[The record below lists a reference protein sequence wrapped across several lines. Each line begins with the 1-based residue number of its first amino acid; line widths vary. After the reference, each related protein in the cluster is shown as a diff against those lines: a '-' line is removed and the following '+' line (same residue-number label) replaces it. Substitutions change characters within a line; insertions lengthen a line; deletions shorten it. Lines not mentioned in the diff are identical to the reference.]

1 MALHHLYKVRPHSWS
16 DPLSIL
22 QFNRSASRKSSFFS
36 VWKLLKIH
44 LRNAKRKI
52 GYVFLSGGSYAY
64 LCGLHEGIADLYYGL
79 PL

>member
-1 MALHHLYKVRPHSWS
+1 MEAIKNTFA
-16 DPLSIL
+16 
-22 QFNRSASRKSSFFS
+22 QCKAE
-36 VWKLLKIH
+36 
-44 LRNAKRKI
+44 I